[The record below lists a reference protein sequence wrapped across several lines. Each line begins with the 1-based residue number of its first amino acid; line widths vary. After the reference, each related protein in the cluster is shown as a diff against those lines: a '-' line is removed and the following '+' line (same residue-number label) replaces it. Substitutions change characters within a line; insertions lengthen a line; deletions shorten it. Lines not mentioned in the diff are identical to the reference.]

1 MTSENDDLEQ
11 ALLAV
16 RKKRANC
23 MPIEKAAHGRPA
35 HWSTSHYV
43 AT

>member
-1 MTSENDDLEQ
+1 MTSENDDLERR
-11 ALLAV
+11 LAG
-16 RKKRANC
+16 KKAC